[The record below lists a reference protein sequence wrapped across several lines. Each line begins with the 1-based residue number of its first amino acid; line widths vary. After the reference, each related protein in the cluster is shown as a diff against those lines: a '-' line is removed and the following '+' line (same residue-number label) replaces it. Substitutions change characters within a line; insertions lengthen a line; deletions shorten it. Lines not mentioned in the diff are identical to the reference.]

1 MPTPPSSPC
10 SPRGRSPPSRS
21 PRISTRCAT
30 WPPRSACWP
39 AGKPSGRSSPWRE
52 RRAPDVPGGEM
63 VSGIGGVIGA
73 PVTPF
78 TGANTVDL
86 DITERLCG
94 FLVGH
99 GVHALALPLHTGE
112 SLNLTGADGGSR
124 VECAV
129 SAAGGRVPVY
139 AHVSLPGTDQVIEL
153 AQHAE
158 KAGAAAVIVVTPYH
172 WRPPPAALLA
182 HFTAVAQAVAIDVL
196 AYNFP
201 GRLGGCPD
209 ADLLA
214 ELIGRCGNF
223 AGVKDASYDMQSF
236 TEACARTSALRPGF
250 AMLTGVEYLLTSM
263 PVGGARRRSRRPGPP
278 PAAPPEASGCR
289 CSISIPRP
297 PSGSARAWPS
307 WACWTANRTDGPDP
321 AGQPITGS
329 SSEDGVRAPVWTRVI
344 PAVLAGGRSA
354 WSSCANGPE
363 PPNPSVPCDRA
374 KSRPATDSASR

>member
-1 MPTPPSSPC
+1 MAAE
-10 SPRGRSPPSRS
+10 R
-21 PRISTRCAT
+21 A
-30 WPPRSACWP
+30 
-39 AGKPSGRSSPWRE
+39 SGL
-52 RRAPDVPGGEM
+52 
-63 VSGIGGVIGA
+63 GGVIGA

-78 TGANTVDL
+78 TSANTIDL
-86 DITERLCG
+86 DITERLCD
-94 FLVGH
+94 FLVAH

-112 SLNLTGADGGSR
+112 SLNLTAVERRSL

-172 WRPPPAALLA
+172 WRPPRAALLA
-182 HFTAVAQAVAIDVL
+182 HFTAVARAISIDVV

-201 GRLGGCPD
+201 GRLGVVVD

-236 TEACARTSALRPGF
+236 TQACARTSALRPGF

-263 PVGGARRRSRRPGPP
+263 PVGGTGCFS
-278 PAAPPEASGCR
+278 PAAAIAPGLVMSLYEACR
-289 CSISIPRP
+289 ADDTGRARP
-297 PSGSARAWPS
+297 LQYRASALWHLLRETGYPASVKAAMAIFGRP
-307 WACWTANRTDGPDP
+307 AGGVRLPLLDLDP
-321 AGQPITGS
+321 AAAERLSQG
-329 SSEDGVRAPVWTRVI
+329 
-344 PAVLAGGRSA
+344 LAELGLLDT
-354 WSSCANGPE
+354 E
-363 PPNPSVPCDRA
+363 PHGWP
-374 KSRPATDSASR
+374 